1 MDRNILSE
9 KTILVVDDNATNLH
23 LLAVILSRK
32 GYQVR
37 VANNGHEALNAVHAS
52 SPDLILLDV
61 MMPELDGYQ
70 VCHILKTNKKT
81 REIPVIFISARQES
95 IDKVKAFDLGALD
108 YITKPFH
115 VDEVLARVDAQ
126 IRITHL
132 QKQLAAHNFQ
142 LQQEMRDRLAAEQ
155 ALRES
160 ESKYRALVEASQ
172 DVIWLADVEGRYRFV
187 NGAVEK
193 IYGYNPPEMIG
204 RKLTDF
210 MTPEQAAR
218 DAEILEMLLHGE
230 SISPY
235 EKRQLHQDGRMIYLR
250 VNAVALRDDAGKIM
264 GMTGTACDITE
275 SKMVEKEIRLL
286 LATNQT
292 INRLGGMRFEN
303 SPSRLS
309 RSGNGRAGTNDDVP
323 LLSALSLILKLICTE
338 IQWDAGEAWLLSH
351 NGKVLECRAGWYG
364 EKGAFNKLRRYSE
377 TVSFAPGVGLPGR
390 IVFSRNSEWIED
402 ISEENNAVFLHEKIA
417 AEAGLK
423 ACLAVPV
430 MAGGKVVAV
439 LVLYKGVKSTK
450 NQRTIDLVEAV
461 AATVRS
467 LVREQQAEEALK
479 LSQERLKLA
488 LEGSF
493 LGIWDRD
500 IPSGKTYFD
509 PQWKKMLGYEA
520 GEIENNF
527 KSWLRLVH
535 PDDLTEVI
543 KVFNGYLPPGMDTCE
558 VEFRMLTKQGTWK
571 WMLSRGKVFERDS
584 MGKPVRMTGTQEDI
598 NDRVSASLQLRES
611 AEREKAIATVIQ
623 RMRQSLDLETI
634 FDATTSELRGVLG
647 CDRVAVY
654 QFHSD
659 WSGSVV
665 AESVG
670 GGWVPLVGKPSDDS
684 TITDS
689 AVEYE
694 SCPIKTLGRTS
705 FPVVDTYLQQT
716 QGNFYSRGL
725 SYLCVPDIE
734 QAEFDP
740 CYRALLAGFQAR
752 AYIIVPIF
760 CGQKL
765 WGLLASYQNSGP
777 RQWREA
783 EINIAV
789 QIGTQLGTAVQQA
802 ELLAQTQ
809 RQSAALQQAA
819 LAADAANRAKS
830 EFLASMSHELRTP
843 LNAILGFT
851 QIMTRDASLTPEQR
865 ENLTIVNRAGEH
877 LLALIDDILEMSK
890 IEAGRTTLN
899 PISFDLSQLLETLQR
914 MLQLKARA
922 KGLQLIFDIAPGL
935 PQYVHTDEG
944 KLRQVLINI
953 LGNAIKFTQKGR
965 VTLRV
970 SAAQSPRNRVSQ
982 RDVSSLDGDFP
993 QETRFLFQGDT
1004 RLCFEIE
1011 DTGPGIN
1018 REELNLLFEPF
1029 AQAETG
1035 RKSGQG
1041 TGLGLPISRKFV
1053 QLMGGDIQ
1061 VRSTPGQ
1068 GSWFGFDIQLEVA
1081 ESADMPTT
1089 DATRQV
1095 ISLAPNQPQ
1104 YRILVVDDVRE
1115 SRLLLVT
1122 LLSSIGFQVREAEN
1136 GLQAVAM
1143 WESWLPHLIVMDI
1156 RMPVMGGLEAIKE
1169 IKSRRQGRESVIIAL
1184 TASVFEEDR
1193 KMVLATGGDDFVR
1206 KPFREGVLLEKI
1218 SQHLGAVYLYEEEP
1232 TTPKPAAANTPD
1244 SLLDDEL
1251 KSYLAQMPAAWLERV
1266 HSAARDGSD
1275 DAILEVLEE
1284 IPDIHQRLEKALAD
1298 LANNFQFQKIM
1309 ELTRQ

>member
-1 MDRNILSE
+1 MAVDRNIWSD
-9 KTILVVDDNATNLH
+9 KTILVVDDNTTNLH

-37 VANNGHEALNAVHAS
+37 VANNGIEALNAVHAS

-61 MMPELDGYQ
+61 MMPDMDGYQ
-70 VCHILKTNKKT
+70 VCHILKNNPKT
-81 REIPVIFISARQES
+81 REIPVIFISARQEA

-108 YITKPFH
+108 YITKPFQ

-132 QKQLAAHNFQ
+132 QKQLAAHNLQ
-142 LQQEMRDRLAAEQ
+142 LQQEIRNRMVAEK

-160 ESKYRALVEASQ
+160 EIKYRALVEASQ

-193 IYGYNPPEMIG
+193 IYGYTPEATIG
-204 RKLTDF
+204 RQLTDF
-210 MTPEQAAR
+210 MLPEQAAR
-218 DAEILEMLLHGE
+218 DAEILEMLLQGE
-230 SISPY
+230 SILPY
-235 EKRQLHQDGRMIYLR
+235 ETRQLHKNGRMIDLR
-250 VNAVALRDDAGKIM
+250 INAVALRDEEGKIV

-275 SKMVEKEIRLL
+275 SKLVEKEIRIL
-286 LATNQT
+286 LATNEI
-292 INRLGGMRFEN
+292 INSLGYQRVEN
-303 SPSRLS
+303 HESRLS
-309 RSGNGRAGTNDDVP
+309 RFFRDGRYAKNYDLP
-323 LLSALSLILKLICTE
+323 ILSALSEILRLICTE
-338 IQWDAGEAWLLSH
+338 IQWDAGEAWLFSH
-351 NGKVLECRAGWYG
+351 EGKVLECRTGWYG
-364 EKGAFNKLRRYSE
+364 ENGTLNKLRRYSE
-377 TVSFAPGVGLPGR
+377 TISFAPGVGLPGR
-390 IVFSRNSEWIED
+390 LVVSRNSEWIED
-402 ISEENNAVFLHEKIA
+402 ISEENQAVFLHEKIA
-417 AEAGLK
+417 AEVGLK

-430 MAGGKVVAV
+430 TAGEKVVAV
-439 LVLYKGVKSTK
+439 LVLYKGVKSSK

-461 AATVRS
+461 AASVRA
-467 LVREQQAEEALK
+467 LVREQQAEEALQ
-479 LSQERLKLA
+479 LSQQRLKLA
-488 LEGSF
+488 LEGSS

-500 IPSGKTYFD
+500 IPSSKTYFD

-520 GEIENNF
+520 GEIENSF
-527 KSWLRLVH
+527 KSWLGLVH
-535 PDDLTEVI
+535 PDDLPGVM

-558 VEFRMLTKQGTWK
+558 VEFRMLTKQGKWK
-571 WMLSRGKVFERDS
+571 WMLSRGKVFERDGL
-584 MGKPVRMTGTQEDI
+584 GKPVRMTGTQEDI
-598 NDRVSASLQLRES
+598 SDRVSVEQELRES

-670 GGWVPLVGKPSDDS
+670 KAWVPLVTKPSHDQ
-684 TITDS
+684 TLTES

-694 SCPIKTLGRTS
+694 SCPLKSLGRTS

-716 QGNFYSRGL
+716 QGNFHTRGL
-725 SYLCVPDIE
+725 SYLCVPDID
-734 QAEFDP
+734 QARFDP
-740 CYRALLAGFQAR
+740 CYRALLERFQAK

-777 RQWREA
+777 RQWRQA

-809 RQSAALQQAA
+809 RQSAALQEAA

-865 ENLTIVNRAGEH
+865 ENLGIVNRAGEH

-899 PISFDLSQLLETLQR
+899 PISFDLSQLLDTLQR

-953 LGNAIKFTQKGR
+953 LGNAIKFTQQGC

-970 SAAQSPRNRVSQ
+970 RTAPAKE
-982 RDVSSLDGDFP
+982 SSISDI
-993 QETRFLFQGDT
+993 

-1018 REELNLLFEPF
+1018 QKELDLLFEPF
-1029 AQAETG
+1029 IQAETG
-1035 RKSGQG
+1035 RNSGQG

-1061 VRSTPGQ
+1061 VRSTPGH
-1068 GSWFGFDIQLEVA
+1068 GSWFGFDIELDVA
-1081 ESADMPTT
+1081 ETADMPAA
-1089 DATRQV
+1089 DANGQV
-1095 ISLAPNQPQ
+1095 IALAANQPQ
-1104 YRILVVDDVRE
+1104 YRILVVDDVRD

-1122 LLSSIGFQVREAEN
+1122 LLSGIGFQVREAEN
-1136 GLQAVAM
+1136 GLQAVAI
-1143 WESWLPHLIVMDI
+1143 WESWQPHLIVMDI
-1156 RMPVMGGLEAIKE
+1156 QMPVMDGLEAIKE
-1169 IKSRRQGRESVIIAL
+1169 IKSRRQGAETVIIAL
-1184 TASVFEEDR
+1184 TASVFEEER

-1206 KPFREGVLLEKI
+1206 KPFRQGVLLEKI
-1218 SQHLGAVYLYEEEP
+1218 SQHLGVVYLYEEEQ
-1232 TTPKPAAANTPD
+1232 TTLKPAAANNSD
-1244 SLLDDEL
+1244 NLLDDEL
-1251 KSYLAQMPAAWLERV
+1251 KAYLAQMPPDWLERV
-1266 HSAARDGSD
+1266 HAAARDGSD
-1275 DAILEVLEE
+1275 DEILEVLDE
-1284 IPDIHQRLEKALAD
+1284 IPDVHHKLEKTLAD

-1309 ELTRQ
+1309 ELTRQYSP

>member
-1 MDRNILSE
+1 MAVDRNILSE

-52 SPDLILLDV
+52 FPDLILLDV
-61 MMPELDGYQ
+61 MMPDLDGYQ
-70 VCHILKTNKKT
+70 VCHILKTQKTT
-81 REIPVIFISARQES
+81 REIPVIFISARQEA

-132 QKQLAAHNFQ
+132 QKQLAAHNLQ
-142 LQQEMRDRLAAEQ
+142 LQQEMRDRLAAEK

-172 DVIWLADVEGRYRFV
+172 DVIWLADLEGRYRFV

-193 IYGYNPPEMIG
+193 IYGYAPEEIIG
-204 RKLTDF
+204 QKLTDL

-218 DAEILEMLLHGE
+218 DAEILGMLLQGE
-230 SISPY
+230 SIIPY
-235 EKRQLHQDGRMIYLR
+235 ETQQLHRDGRMIDVR
-250 VNAVALRDDAGKIM
+250 INAVALRDGEGNIV

-275 SKMVEKEIRLL
+275 SKLVEKEIRLL

-292 INRLGGMRFEN
+292 INLLGSHQFEN
-303 SPSRLS
+303 VSSRFPGYF
-309 RSGNGRAGTNDDVP
+309 GNGQNAKNNDGH
-323 LLSALSLILKLICTE
+323 LLSPLSGILSLICTE
-338 IQWDAGEAWLLSH
+338 MHWDVGEAWLLSSDS
-351 NGKVLECRAGWYG
+351 KVWQCRSGWYG
-364 EKGAFNKLRRYSE
+364 GNGAFNKLRRYSE
-377 TVSFAPGVGLPGR
+377 RVSLAPGVGLPGR
-390 IVFSRNSEWIED
+390 LVFSKNSEWIED
-402 ISEENNAVFLHEKIA
+402 ISQENQAVSLHEKIA
-417 AEAGLK
+417 AEVGLK
-423 ACLAVPV
+423 TCLAVPV
-430 MAGGKVVAV
+430 MAGEKVVAV
-439 LVLYKGVKSTK
+439 LVLYKGVKSSK

-461 AATVRS
+461 AASVRA

-488 LEGSF
+488 LEGSS

-520 GEIENNF
+520 GEIENSF

-535 PDDLTEVI
+535 PDDLTEVM
-543 KVFNGYLPPGMDTCE
+543 KVFNGYLPLGTDTCE
-558 VEFRMLTKQGTWK
+558 VEFRMLTKQGQWK

-584 MGKPVRMTGTQEDI
+584 LGKPVRMTGTQEDI
-598 NDRVSASLQLRES
+598 SDRVSAEQELRES
-611 AEREKAIATVIQ
+611 ADRERAIATVIQ

-670 GGWVPLVGKPSDDS
+670 NAWVPLVTKPSHDQ
-684 TITDS
+684 TLADS

-694 SCPIKTLGRTS
+694 SCPLKNLGRTS

-716 QGNFYSRGL
+716 QGSFHTRGF
-725 SYLCVPDIE
+725 SYLCLPDID
-734 QAEFDP
+734 QAELDP
-740 CYRALLAGFQAR
+740 CYRALLERFQAK

-777 RQWREA
+777 RQWRQA

-851 QIMTRDASLTPEQR
+851 QIMTRDASLTREQR
-865 ENLTIVNRAGEH
+865 ENLGIVNRAGEH

-899 PISFDLSQLLETLQR
+899 PISFDLSQLLDTLER

-953 LGNAIKFTQKGR
+953 LGNAIKFTQQGG

-970 SAAQSPRNRVSQ
+970 RTAPVKEASMS
-982 RDVSSLDGDFP
+982 
-993 QETRFLFQGDT
+993 DT

-1011 DTGPGIN
+1011 DTGLGIKQ
-1018 REELNLLFEPF
+1018 EELDLLFQPF

-1035 RKSGQG
+1035 RNSGQG

-1068 GSWFGFDIQLEVA
+1068 GSWFGFDIQLDVA
-1081 ESADMPTT
+1081 ETADMPAA
-1089 DATRQV
+1089 DATGQV
-1095 ISLAPNQPQ
+1095 IALAPNQPP

-1122 LLSSIGFQVREAEN
+1122 LLSGIGFQVREAEN
-1136 GLQAVAM
+1136 GLQAVAI
-1143 WESWLPHLIVMDI
+1143 WESWQPHLIVMDI
-1156 RMPVMGGLEAIKE
+1156 QMPVMDGLEAIKE
-1169 IKSRRQGRESVIIAL
+1169 IKSRRQGAETVIIAL
-1184 TASVFEEDR
+1184 TASVFEEER

-1206 KPFREGVLLEKI
+1206 KPFRQGVLLEKI
-1218 SQHLGAVYLYEEEP
+1218 SQHLGVVYLYEEDQ
-1232 TTPKPAAANTPD
+1232 TAPKPAAANN
-1244 SLLDDEL
+1244 SENLLDDEL
-1251 KSYLAQMPAAWLERV
+1251 KTYLAQMPPDWLERV
-1266 HSAARDGSD
+1266 HAAARDGSD
-1275 DAILEVLEE
+1275 DGILEVLEE
-1284 IPDIHQRLEKALAD
+1284 IPDIHHRLEKTLAD

-1309 ELTRQ
+1309 ELTRQYST

>member
-1 MDRNILSE
+1 MAVDRNILSE

-37 VANNGHEALNAVHAS
+37 VAKNGYEALTAVHAS

-61 MMPELDGYQ
+61 MMPDLDGYQ
-70 VCHILKTNKKT
+70 VCYILKSHHQT

-95 IDKVKAFDLGALD
+95 IDKVKAFEMGALD
-108 YITKPFH
+108 YITKPFQ

-132 QKQLAAHNFQ
+132 QKQLAAHNLQ
-142 LQQEMRDRLAAEQ
+142 LQQEMRERLAAEK

-160 ESKYRALVEASQ
+160 ESKYRAVVEASQ

-193 IYGYNPPEMIG
+193 IYGYTPEETIG

-218 DAEILEMLLHGE
+218 DVEILGMLLQGE
-230 SISPY
+230 SIFPY
-235 EKRQLHQDGRMIYLR
+235 ETRQVHRDGRMIDLR
-250 VNAVALRDDAGKIM
+250 VNAVALRDDAGKIV

-275 SKMVEKEIRLL
+275 SKLVEKEIRLL

-292 INRLGGMRFEN
+292 INVLGGRRFEKA
-303 SPSRLS
+303 PSRLP
-309 RSGNGRAGTNDDVP
+309 RSFGEEQAAQNGAVP
-323 LLSALSLILKLICTE
+323 ELSALSTILRLICAE
-338 IQWDAGEAWLLSH
+338 IQWDAGEAWLLSYD
-351 NGKVLECRAGWYG
+351 GKVLQCRAGWYG
-364 EKGAFNKLRRYSE
+364 ENGAFNKLRRYSE
-377 TVSFAPGVGLPGR
+377 SISLAPGVGLPGR
-390 IVFSRNSEWIED
+390 LVFSRDSEWIED
-402 ISEENNAVFLHEKIA
+402 IYEKNHAVFLHEKIA
-417 AEAGLK
+417 ADVGLK
-423 ACLAVPV
+423 TCLAVPV
-430 MAGGKVVAV
+430 KAGEKVVAV
-439 LVLYKGVKSTK
+439 LVLYNRVQSAK

-461 AATVRS
+461 AASVRA

-479 LSQERLKLA
+479 LSQERLQLA
-488 LEGSF
+488 LEGSS

-500 IPSGKTYFD
+500 IPSGNTYFD
-509 PQWKKMLGYEA
+509 PQWKKMLGYES

-535 PDDLTEVI
+535 PDDLTGVM

-558 VEFRMLTKQGTWK
+558 VEFRMLTKQGQWK
-571 WMLSRGKVFERDS
+571 WMLSRGKVFERDG

-598 NDRVSASLQLRES
+598 SDRVLAQQELRES
-611 AEREKAIATVIQ
+611 AERERAISTVIQ

-647 CDRVAVY
+647 CDRVVVY
-654 QFHSD
+654 QFHPD

-670 GGWVPLVGKPSDDS
+670 RGWVPVVAKQSDEPALTES
-684 TITDS
+684 G
-689 AVEYE
+689 VEYE
-694 SCPIKTLGRTS
+694 SCPIKTLGSSS

-716 QGNFYSRGL
+716 QNNFCSTGL

-734 QAEFDP
+734 QAGFDP
-740 CYRALLAGFQAR
+740 CYLALLARFQAR

-789 QIGTQLGTAVQQA
+789 QIGTQLGAAVQQA

-865 ENLTIVNRAGEH
+865 ENLGIVNRAGEH

-899 PISFDLSQLLETLQR
+899 PISFDLSQLLDTLGR
-914 MLQLKARA
+914 MLELKARA

-953 LGNAIKFTQKGR
+953 LGNAIKFTQQGR

-970 SAAQSPRNRVSQ
+970 RVAQAQ
-982 RDVSSLDGDFP
+982 ASSMS
-993 QETRFLFQGDT
+993 DT
-1004 RLCFEIE
+1004 RLYFEIE
-1011 DTGPGIN
+1011 DTGPGIKQ
-1018 REELNLLFEPF
+1018 EELDLLFEPF

-1035 RKSGQG
+1035 RKSAQG

-1068 GSWFGFDIQLEVA
+1068 GSWFGFDIQLDVA
-1081 ESADMPTT
+1081 ETADLPTA

-1095 ISLAPNQPQ
+1095 MGLAPNQPQ
-1104 YRILVVDDVRE
+1104 YRVLVVDDLRE

-1122 LLSSIGFQVREAEN
+1122 LLSAIGFEVREAEN
-1136 GLQAVAM
+1136 GLQAVSI
-1143 WESWLPHLIVMDI
+1143 WQSWQPHLIVMDI
-1156 RMPVMGGLEAIKE
+1156 RMPVMDGLEAIKE
-1169 IKSRRQGRESVIIAL
+1169 IKSRMQGRETVIIAL

-1193 KMVLATGGDDFVR
+1193 KIVLASGGDDFVR

-1218 SQHLGAVYLYEEEP
+1218 SQHLGAVYVYEEEQA
-1232 TTPKPAAANTPD
+1232 TSKSGSANNSD
-1244 SLLDDEL
+1244 NLLDDEL
-1251 KSYLAQMPAAWLERV
+1251 KTYLAQMPVDWLERV
-1266 HSAARDGSD
+1266 HAAARDGSD

-1284 IPDIHQRLEKALAD
+1284 IPNDHQRLEKALAD

-1309 ELTRQ
+1309 ELTRQESRCLPNH